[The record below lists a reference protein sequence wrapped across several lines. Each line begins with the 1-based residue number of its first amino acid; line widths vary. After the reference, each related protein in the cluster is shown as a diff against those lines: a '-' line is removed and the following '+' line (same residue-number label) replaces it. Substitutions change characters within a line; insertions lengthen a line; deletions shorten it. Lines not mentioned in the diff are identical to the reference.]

1 MHHDNCSK
9 ENNVIL
15 GDRCKHHKERVGSNG
30 PFVQPLEES
39 RLLRFLVEKA
49 RLDSSARGLIAPF
62 GRAFLRRQAAHGGS
76 TLPKLIDRGGL
87 ALAGPVQQIVQPILL
102 IFLGGL
108 ELNLERYRADW
119 GLDGRCRISS
129 GTGQLLGRRRT
140 AATPTGKVGVP
151 IPKGGVQILKGLIEV
166 VVRKDAVEIAFLQT
180 VIELGLGVAQSLQNV
195 LLLLGGPAAEAG
207 LEGIHGGRGDEEVQ
221 GFQRA
226 LLDAAD
232 ALHVNVQ
239 DADLARA
246 LDGLY
251 GGDAV

>member
-1 MHHDNCSK
+1 MHKNNGPK

-15 GDRCKHHKERVGSNG
+15 GYRCKHHKKRVGSNG

-39 RLLRFLVEKA
+39 RPLLFLVEKA
-49 RLDSSARGLIAPF
+49 GLDSSARGLIAPL
-62 GRAFLRRQAAHGGS
+62 GRAFLRRQAAHGGG

-87 ALAGPVQQIVQPILL
+87 ALTGPVQQIVQPILL

-108 ELNLERYRADW
+108 ELNLERYRAHW
-119 GLDGRCRISS
+119 GLDA
-129 GTGQLLGRRRT
+129 TGHLLGRRRT
-140 AATPTGKVGVP
+140 AATPTTGKVGVP

-166 VVRKDAVEIAFLQT
+166 VVREDAVEIALLQP
-180 VIELGLGVAQSLQNV
+180 VIELGLGIAQPLQNV
-195 LLLLGGPAAEAG
+195 LLLLGGPATEAG
-207 LEGIHGGRGDEEVQ
+207 LEGIHGGWGDEEIQ

-232 ALHVNVQ
+232 TLHVNVQ